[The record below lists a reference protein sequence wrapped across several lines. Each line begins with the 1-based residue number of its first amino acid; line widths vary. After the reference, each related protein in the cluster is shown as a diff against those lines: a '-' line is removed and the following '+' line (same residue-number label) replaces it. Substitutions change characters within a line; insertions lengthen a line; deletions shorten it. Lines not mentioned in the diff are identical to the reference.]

1 MKILAPAKVQVSVL
15 DMLSM
20 RLVLTKVNITKVNG
34 LNKATKASSG
44 TP

>member
-1 MKILAPAKVQVSVL
+1 MKILAPAKVQVNVL
-15 DMLSM
+15 DMLNM
-20 RLVLTKVNITKVNG
+20 RMVLTKVNVTKVNG